1 MAQRLYVRIIL
12 PLLKVKKQMKAFKSR
27 IAFICKIKY
36 SFKIINQ
43 FYAIRF
49 IISAVDM
56 HERGLWLEN
65 AK

>member
-1 MAQRLYVRIIL
+1 MSAC
-12 PLLKVKKQMKAFKSR
+12 KSR
-27 IAFICKIKY
+27 IAFIYKSKY

-49 IISAVDM
+49 IISAIDM
-56 HERGLWLEN
+56 HERGLWLGN